1 MNQLAGKSWA
11 SQEDEQLIKEYT
23 IDKLGLLR
31 LCEIHK
37 RNPGGI
43 TSRLKRLNLI
53 NIRQN
58 ARGYEE
64 FMNSALYK
72 NTSSEKIANSTTV
85 QKEPCAIFGLDKESY
100 PLRIGHKWTEEEINK
115 LLKNV
120 ARKKP
125 LSEIANMHERTEGGI
140 RSKLCDL
147 AADYF
152 IYENREITEIQKF
165 TGLSQELILE
175 SINKKKAKKYPLKE
189 KSESEPTLREL
200 MVLMLDIQ
208 NKVDFLIKLIQ

>member
-1 MNQLAGKSWA
+1 MNQLAGKSWS

-58 ARGYEE
+58 ARGYDE
-64 FMNSALYK
+64 FINSDLYK
-72 NTSSEKIANSTTV
+72 DSFEKKVLHNQQEQPV
-85 QKEPCAIFGLDKESY
+85 EKENNGMFGIDKNLY
-100 PLRIGHKWTEEEINK
+100 PSRIGQRWNEEEINK

-120 ARKKP
+120 ARKKTIG
-125 LSEIANMHERTEGGI
+125 EIATIHDRTEGGI
-140 RSKLCDL
+140 TSKLCEL
-147 AADYF
+147 AADYYL
-152 IYENREITEIQKF
+152 YENREISDIQKF
-165 TGLSQELILE
+165 TGLSHELILE
-175 SINKKKAKKYPLKE
+175 SIQKRKAKRHLALKNN
-189 KSESEPTLREL
+189 S
-200 MVLMLDIQ
+200 
-208 NKVDFLIKLIQ
+208 